1 LKGRERK
8 MKLYNTL
15 SRTKEE
21 FEPLNDKIV
30 NMYVC
35 GPTVYNYI
43 HIGNARAFIVFDT
56 VRRYL
61 EYKGY
66 KVNYVQ
72 NFTDIDDKIIKRAQE
87 ENVTTK
93 EVAEKYIEEYFIDAD
108 NLGIKRATV
117 HPKATEH
124 IEDIIEFIKILI
136 DKGYAYVVN
145 GNVYFETAKFK
156 DYGKLSHKNIE
167 ELQAGARI
175 EINEEKKNPLD
186 FVLWKAQKPGEPA
199 WDSPWGKGRPGWH
212 IECSVM
218 STKYLGKTLDI
229 HAGGPDLVFP
239 HHENEIAQS
248 EAAYGQPFSKY
259 WMHIGYLNINNEKMS
274 KSKGNF
280 FTVRE
285 ITEKYNPEVLR
296 LFMLMAHYRS
306 PINFSLDLMEQ
317 AKSAYERLLNAVA
330 NLKHLLTV
338 CKDRELNEEEKRIKE
353 KFEEYKK
360 EFEDAMDDDFN
371 TADAIS
377 VLFEMAKTANT
388 NISGNSSKKLVEYIL
403 DIFLKLSEILGL
415 SYRGVETELNDEE
428 ILALIEERQK
438 ARKEKN
444 WKLADEIRDR
454 LREKGIIL
462 EDTPEGVRWK
472 RV

>member
-1 LKGRERK
+1 

-21 FEPLNDKIV
+21 LEPLNDKIV

-93 EVAEKYIEEYFIDAD
+93 EVAEKYIDEYFKDAD

-248 EAAYGQPFSKY
+248 EAAYEQPFSKY

-317 AKSAYERLLNAVA
+317 ANSAYERLLNAVA
-330 NLKHLLTV
+330 NLKHLANV
-338 CKDRELNEEEKRIKE
+338 CKDGGLNEEEKKLME

-360 EFEDAMDDDFN
+360 EFEEAMDDDFN

-377 VLFEMAKTANT
+377 VLFEMAKTSNANL
-388 NISGNSSKKLVEYIL
+388 SRNSSKKLVEYIL
-403 DIFLKLSEILGL
+403 DMFLKLSEVLGL

>member
-1 LKGRERK
+1 

-93 EVAEKYIEEYFIDAD
+93 ELAEKYIHEYFKDAD

-124 IEDIIEFIKILI
+124 IEDIVKFIKILI

-199 WDSPWGKGRPGWH
+199 WDSPWGRGRPGWH

-229 HAGGPDLVFP
+229 HAGGPDLIFP

-248 EAAYGQPFSKY
+248 EALYGQQFSKY

-285 ITEKYNPEVLR
+285 ITEKYHPEVLR
-296 LFMLMAHYRS
+296 LFMLMAHYRN
-306 PINFSLDLMEQ
+306 PINFSLDLMDQ
-317 AKSAYERLLNAVA
+317 ANSAYERLLNAMA

-338 CKDRELNEEEKRIKE
+338 CKERELNEEEKRIVE

-360 EFEDAMDDDFN
+360 EFEEAMDDDFN

-377 VLFEMAKTANT
+377 VLFEMAKTANI
-388 NISGNSSKKLVEYIL
+388 NLSGNSSKELVKYIL
-403 DIFLKLSEILGL
+403 NMFLKLSEILGL
-415 SYRGVETELNDEE
+415 FYRSVKTDIDDEE
-428 ILALIEERQK
+428 ILALIEKRQQ

-472 RV
+472 RM

>member
-1 LKGRERK
+1 MR
-8 MKLYNTL
+8 LYNTMT
-15 SRTKEE
+15 RTKEE
-21 FEPLNDKIV
+21 FKPLKDKVV

-66 KVNYVQ
+66 TVNYVQ
-72 NFTDIDDKIIKRAQE
+72 NFTDIDDKIINRAKE
-87 ENVTTK
+87 ENTTEK
-93 EVAEKYIEEYFIDAD
+93 EIAERFIEEYFKDAD
-108 NLGIKRATV
+108 ALGIKRATV
-117 HPKATEH
+117 HPRATEH
-124 IEDIIEFIKILI
+124 IDDIIEFIKILI
-136 DKGYAYVVN
+136 DKGYAYVVD

-156 DYGKLSHKNIE
+156 DYGKLSHKNID
-167 ELQAGARI
+167 ELMAGARV
-175 EINEEKKNPLD
+175 EIDEKKKNPLD
-186 FVLWKAQKPGEPA
+186 FALWKAQKPGEPA

-229 HAGGPDLVFP
+229 HAGGPDLIFP

-248 EAAYGQPFSKY
+248 EAAYDQPFSKY
-259 WMHIGYLNINNEKMS
+259 WMHIGYLNVNNEKMS

-285 ITEKYNPEVLR
+285 LTEKYDPEVLR

-306 PINFSLDLMEQ
+306 PINFSLDLLDQ
-317 AKSAYERLLNAVA
+317 AKSAYERLSNAVV
-330 NLKHLLTV
+330 NLKHLANIT
-338 CKDRELNEEEKRIKE
+338 KDRELSDEEKDLIV
-353 KFEEYKK
+353 KFDEYKK
-360 EFEDAMDDDFN
+360 QFEEAMDDDFN

-377 VLFEMAKTANT
+377 VLFEMAKTANA
-388 NISGNSSKKLVEYIL
+388 NLNGNSSKKLVEYIL
-403 DIFLKLSEILGL
+403 EMFLKLSDVLGL
-415 SYRGVETELNDEE
+415 SYKNAEREIEDEE
-428 ILALIEERQK
+428 ILRLIEERQK

-444 WKLADEIRDR
+444 WKLADEIRDKLKER
-454 LREKGIIL
+454 GIIL

-472 RV
+472 RIR

>member
-1 LKGRERK
+1 

-21 FEPLNDKIV
+21 LEPLNDKIV

-93 EVAEKYIEEYFIDAD
+93 EVAEKYIDEYFKDAD

-248 EAAYGQPFSKY
+248 ETAYEQPFSKY

-317 AKSAYERLLNAVA
+317 ANSAYERLLNAVA
-330 NLKHLLTV
+330 NLKHLANV
-338 CKDRELNEEEKRIKE
+338 CKDGGLNEEEKKLME

-360 EFEDAMDDDFN
+360 EFEEAMDDDFN

-377 VLFEMAKTANT
+377 VLFEMAKTSNANL
-388 NISGNSSKKLVEYIL
+388 SRNSSKKLVEYIL
-403 DIFLKLSEILGL
+403 DMFLKLSEVLGL

>member
-1 LKGRERK
+1 

-21 FEPLNDKIV
+21 LEPLNDKIV

-61 EYKGY
+61 EYEGY

-93 EVAEKYIEEYFIDAD
+93 EVAEKYIDEYFKDAD

-124 IEDIIEFIKILI
+124 IKDIIEFIKILI

-248 EAAYGQPFSKY
+248 EAAYEQPFSKY

-317 AKSAYERLLNAVA
+317 ANSAYERLLNAVA
-330 NLKHLLTV
+330 NLKHLANV
-338 CKDRELNEEEKRIKE
+338 CKDGGLNEEEKKLME

-360 EFEDAMDDDFN
+360 EFEEAMDDDFN

-377 VLFEMAKTANT
+377 VLFEMAKTSNANL
-388 NISGNSSKKLVEYIL
+388 SRNSSKKLVEYIL
-403 DIFLKLSEILGL
+403 DMFLKLSEVLGL

-454 LREKGIIL
+454 LREKRIIL

>member
-1 LKGRERK
+1 

-15 SRTKEE
+15 SRTKED

-87 ENVTTK
+87 ENITTK
-93 EVAEKYIEEYFIDAD
+93 EVAEKYIEEYFKDAD

-167 ELQAGARI
+167 ELEAGARI
-175 EINEEKKNPLD
+175 EVNEEKKNPMD

-199 WDSPWGKGRPGWH
+199 WESPWGKGRPGWH

-229 HAGGPDLVFP
+229 HAGGPDLIFP

-248 EAAYGQPFSKY
+248 EAAYGVPFSKY

-280 FTVRE
+280 FTVRDL
-285 ITEKYNPEVLR
+285 TEKYNPEVLR

-317 AKSAYERLLNAVA
+317 ANSAHERLTNAVS
-330 NLKHLLTV
+330 NLKHLLNV
-338 CKDRELNEEEKRIKE
+338 CKDRELNEQEKQLIE

-360 EFEDAMDDDFN
+360 EFERAMDDDFN

-388 NISGNSSKKLVEYIL
+388 NISGNSSKKLIEYIL
-403 DIFLKLSEILGL
+403 EVFLKSSEILGL
-415 SYRGVETELNDEE
+415 FYKGTEVQLNDEE
-428 ILALIEERQK
+428 IMALIEERQK

-444 WKLADEIRDR
+444 WKLADEIRDKLKER
-454 LREKGIIL
+454 GIIL

-472 RV
+472 KV

>member
-1 LKGRERK
+1 
-8 MKLYNTL
+8 
-15 SRTKEE
+15 
-21 FEPLNDKIV
+21 
-30 NMYVC
+30 
-35 GPTVYNYI
+35 
-43 HIGNARAFIVFDT
+43 
-56 VRRYL
+56 
-61 EYKGY
+61 
-66 KVNYVQ
+66 
-72 NFTDIDDKIIKRAQE
+72 
-87 ENVTTK
+87 
-93 EVAEKYIEEYFIDAD
+93 
-108 NLGIKRATV
+108 
-117 HPKATEH
+117 
-124 IEDIIEFIKILI
+124 
-136 DKGYAYVVN
+136 YVVN

-248 EAAYGQPFSKY
+248 EAAYEQPFSKY

-317 AKSAYERLLNAVA
+317 ANSAYERLLNAVA
-330 NLKHLLTV
+330 NLKHLANV
-338 CKDRELNEEEKRIKE
+338 CKDGGLNEEEKKLME

-360 EFEDAMDDDFN
+360 EFEEAMDDDFN

-377 VLFEMAKTANT
+377 VLFEMAKTSNANL
-388 NISGNSSKKLVEYIL
+388 SRNSSKKLVEYIL
-403 DIFLKLSEILGL
+403 DMFLKLSEVLGL

>member
-93 EVAEKYIEEYFIDAD
+93 ELAEKYIHEYFKDAD

-124 IEDIIEFIKILI
+124 IEDIVKFIKILI

-199 WDSPWGKGRPGWH
+199 WDSPWGRGRPGWH

-229 HAGGPDLVFP
+229 HAGGPDLIFP

-248 EAAYGQPFSKY
+248 EALYGQQFSKY

-285 ITEKYNPEVLR
+285 ITEKYHPEVLR
-296 LFMLMAHYRS
+296 LFMLMAHYRN
-306 PINFSLDLMEQ
+306 PINFSLDLMDQ
-317 AKSAYERLLNAVA
+317 ANSAYERLLNAMA

-338 CKDRELNEEEKRIKE
+338 CKERELNEEEKRIVE

-360 EFEDAMDDDFN
+360 EFEEAMDDDFN

-377 VLFEMAKTANT
+377 VLFEMAKTANI
-388 NISGNSSKKLVEYIL
+388 NLSGNSSKELVKYIL
-403 DIFLKLSEILGL
+403 NMFLKLSEILGL
-415 SYRGVETELNDEE
+415 FYRSVKTDIDDEE
-428 ILALIEERQK
+428 ILALIEKRQQ

-472 RV
+472 RM

>member
-1 LKGRERK
+1 

-21 FEPLNDKIV
+21 FQPLNDKVV

-93 EVAEKYIEEYFIDAD
+93 ELAEKYIHEYFKDAD

-124 IEDIIEFIKILI
+124 IEDIVKFIKILI

-199 WDSPWGKGRPGWH
+199 WDSPWGRGRPGWH

-229 HAGGPDLVFP
+229 HAGGPDLIFP

-248 EAAYGQPFSKY
+248 EALYGQQFSKY

-285 ITEKYNPEVLR
+285 ITEKYHPEVLR
-296 LFMLMAHYRS
+296 LFMLMAHYRN
-306 PINFSLDLMEQ
+306 PINFSLDLMDQ
-317 AKSAYERLLNAVA
+317 ANSAYERLLNAMA

-338 CKDRELNEEEKRIKE
+338 CKERELNEEEKRIVE

-360 EFEDAMDDDFN
+360 EFEEAMDDDFN

-377 VLFEMAKTANT
+377 VLFEMAKTANI
-388 NISGNSSKKLVEYIL
+388 NLSGNSSKELVKYIL
-403 DIFLKLSEILGL
+403 DMFLKLSEILGL
-415 SYRGVETELNDEE
+415 FYRTVKTDIDDEE
-428 ILALIEERQK
+428 ILALIEKRQQ

-472 RV
+472 RM

>member
-1 LKGRERK
+1 

-21 FEPLNDKIV
+21 LEPLNDKIV
-30 NMYVC
+30 SMYVC

-93 EVAEKYIEEYFIDAD
+93 EVAEKYIDEYFKDAD

-248 EAAYGQPFSKY
+248 EAAYEQPFSKY

-317 AKSAYERLLNAVA
+317 ANSAYERLLNAVA
-330 NLKHLLTV
+330 NLKHLANV
-338 CKDRELNEEEKRIKE
+338 CKDGGLNEEEKKLME

>member
-1 LKGRERK
+1 

-21 FEPLNDKIV
+21 FQPLNDKIV

-66 KVNYVQ
+66 KVNYIQ

-87 ENVTTK
+87 ENTTAK
-93 EVAEKYIEEYFIDAD
+93 EIAEKYIKEYFKDAD

-117 HPKATEH
+117 YPKATEH

-186 FVLWKAQKPGEPA
+186 FALWKTQKPGEPA

-229 HAGGPDLVFP
+229 HAGGPDLIFP

-248 EAAYGQPFSKY
+248 EAAYDQPFSKY
-259 WMHIGYLNINNEKMS
+259 WMHIGYLNIDNEKMS

-285 ITEKYNPEVLR
+285 LTEKYDPEVLR

-317 AKSAYERLLNAVA
+317 ANSAYERLVNTVV

-338 CKDRELNEEEKRIKE
+338 TQDRELDEEEKKLME
-353 KFEEYKK
+353 KFEEYKR
-360 EFEDAMDDDFN
+360 EFEEAMDDDFN

-388 NISGNSSKKLVEYIL
+388 NLSGSSSKKLVKYIL
-403 DIFLKLSEILGL
+403 EMFLKLSDVLGFSYKGLEI
-415 SYRGVETELNDEE
+415 ELNDEE

-444 WKLADEIRDR
+444 WKLADEIRDK
-454 LREKGIIL
+454 LREMRIIL

-472 RV
+472 RIR

>member
-1 LKGRERK
+1 

-93 EVAEKYIEEYFIDAD
+93 EVAEKYIDEYFKDAD

-156 DYGKLSHKNIE
+156 DYGKLSQKNIE

-212 IECSVM
+212 IECSAM

-285 ITEKYNPEVLR
+285 ITKKYNPEILR

-317 AKSAYERLLNAVA
+317 AKSAYERLLNAMA
-330 NLKHLLTV
+330 NLKHLFTA
-338 CKDRELNEEEKRIKE
+338 CKEKELNEEEKRIKE

-360 EFEDAMDDDFN
+360 EFEEAMDDDFN

-377 VLFEMAKTANT
+377 ILFEIAKTANT
-388 NISGNSSKKLVEYIL
+388 NLSGNSSKKLVEYIL
-403 DIFLKLSEILGL
+403 DMFLKLSEVLGL

>member
-1 LKGRERK
+1 MR
-8 MKLYNTL
+8 LYNTMT
-15 SRTKEE
+15 RTKEE
-21 FEPLNDKIV
+21 FKPLKDKVV

-66 KVNYVQ
+66 TVNYVQ
-72 NFTDIDDKIIKRAQE
+72 NFTDIDDKIINRAKE
-87 ENVTTK
+87 ENTTEK
-93 EVAEKYIEEYFIDAD
+93 EIAERFIEEYFKDAD
-108 NLGIKRATV
+108 ALGIKRATV
-117 HPKATEH
+117 HPRATEH
-124 IEDIIEFIKILI
+124 IDDIIEFIKILI
-136 DKGYAYVVN
+136 DKGYAYVVD

-156 DYGKLSHKNIE
+156 DYGKLSHKNID
-167 ELQAGARI
+167 ELMAGARV
-175 EINEEKKNPLD
+175 EIDEKKKNPLD
-186 FVLWKAQKPGEPA
+186 FALWKAQKPGEPA

-229 HAGGPDLVFP
+229 HAGGPDLIFP

-248 EAAYGQPFSKY
+248 EAAYDQPFSKY
-259 WMHIGYLNINNEKMS
+259 WMHIGYLNVNNEKMS

-285 ITEKYNPEVLR
+285 LTEKYDPEVLR

-306 PINFSLDLMEQ
+306 PINFSLDLLDQ
-317 AKSAYERLLNAVA
+317 AKSAYERLSNAVV
-330 NLKHLLTV
+330 NLKHLANIT
-338 CKDRELNEEEKRIKE
+338 KDRELSDEEKDLIV
-353 KFEEYKK
+353 KFDEYKK
-360 EFEDAMDDDFN
+360 QFEEAMDDDFN

-377 VLFEMAKTANT
+377 VLFEMAKTANA
-388 NISGNSSKKLVEYIL
+388 NLSGNSSKKLVEYIL
-403 DIFLKLSEILGL
+403 EMFLKLSDVLGL
-415 SYRGVETELNDEE
+415 SYKNAETEIEDEE
-428 ILALIEERQK
+428 ILRLIEERQK

-444 WKLADEIRDR
+444 WKLADEIRDKLKER
-454 LREKGIIL
+454 GIIL

-472 RV
+472 RIR

>member
-1 LKGRERK
+1 
-8 MKLYNTL
+8 
-15 SRTKEE
+15 
-21 FEPLNDKIV
+21 
-30 NMYVC
+30 MYVC

>member
-1 LKGRERK
+1 MR
-8 MKLYNTL
+8 LYNTMT
-15 SRTKEE
+15 RTKEE
-21 FEPLNDKIV
+21 FKPLKDKVV

-66 KVNYVQ
+66 TVNYVQ
-72 NFTDIDDKIIKRAQE
+72 NFTDIDDKIINRAKE
-87 ENVTTK
+87 ENTTEK
-93 EVAEKYIEEYFIDAD
+93 EIAERFIEEYFKDAD
-108 NLGIKRATV
+108 ALGIKRATV
-117 HPKATEH
+117 HPRATEH
-124 IEDIIEFIKILI
+124 IDDIIEFIKILI
-136 DKGYAYVVN
+136 DKGYAYVVD

-156 DYGKLSHKNIE
+156 DYGKLSHKNID
-167 ELQAGARI
+167 ELMAGARV
-175 EINEEKKNPLD
+175 EIDEKKKNPLD
-186 FVLWKAQKPGEPA
+186 FALWKAQKPGEPA

-229 HAGGPDLVFP
+229 HAGGPDLIFP

-248 EAAYGQPFSKY
+248 EAAYDQPFSKY
-259 WMHIGYLNINNEKMS
+259 WMHIGYLNVNNEKMS

-285 ITEKYNPEVLR
+285 LTEKYDPEVLR

-306 PINFSLDLMEQ
+306 PINFSLDLLDQ
-317 AKSAYERLLNAVA
+317 AKSAYERLSNAVV
-330 NLKHLLTV
+330 NLKHLANIT
-338 CKDRELNEEEKRIKE
+338 KDRELSDEEKDLIV
-353 KFEEYKK
+353 KFDEYKK
-360 EFEDAMDDDFN
+360 QFEEAMDDDFN

-377 VLFEMAKTANT
+377 VLFEMAKTANA
-388 NISGNSSKKLVEYIL
+388 NLNGNSSKKLVEYIL
-403 DIFLKLSEILGL
+403 EMFLKLSDVLGL
-415 SYRGVETELNDEE
+415 SYKNAETEIEDEE
-428 ILALIEERQK
+428 ILRLIEERQK

-444 WKLADEIRDR
+444 WKLADEIRDKLKER
-454 LREKGIIL
+454 GIIL

-472 RV
+472 RIR

>member
-1 LKGRERK
+1 
-8 MKLYNTL
+8 MT
-15 SRTKEE
+15 RTKEE
-21 FEPLNDKIV
+21 FKPLKDKVV

-66 KVNYVQ
+66 TVNYVQ
-72 NFTDIDDKIIKRAQE
+72 NFTDIDDKIINRAKE
-87 ENVTTK
+87 ENTTEK
-93 EVAEKYIEEYFIDAD
+93 EIAERFIEEYFKDAD
-108 NLGIKRATV
+108 ALGIKRATV
-117 HPKATEH
+117 HPRATEH
-124 IEDIIEFIKILI
+124 IDDIIEFIKILI
-136 DKGYAYVVN
+136 DKGYAYVVD

-156 DYGKLSHKNIE
+156 DYGKLSHKNID
-167 ELQAGARI
+167 ELMAGARV
-175 EINEEKKNPLD
+175 EIDEKKKNPLD
-186 FVLWKAQKPGEPA
+186 FALWKAQKPGEPA

-229 HAGGPDLVFP
+229 HAGGPDLIFP

-248 EAAYGQPFSKY
+248 EAAYDQPFSKY
-259 WMHIGYLNINNEKMS
+259 WMHIGYLNVNNEKMS

-285 ITEKYNPEVLR
+285 LTEKYDPEVLR

-306 PINFSLDLMEQ
+306 PINFSLDLLDQ
-317 AKSAYERLLNAVA
+317 AKSAYERLSNAVV
-330 NLKHLLTV
+330 NLKHLVNIT
-338 CKDRELNEEEKRIKE
+338 KDRELSDEEKDLIV
-353 KFEEYKK
+353 KFDEYKK
-360 EFEDAMDDDFN
+360 QFEEAMDDDFN

-377 VLFEMAKTANT
+377 VLFEMAKTANA
-388 NISGNSSKKLVEYIL
+388 NLNGNSSKKLVEYIL
-403 DIFLKLSEILGL
+403 EMFLKLSDVLGL
-415 SYRGVETELNDEE
+415 SYKNAETEIEDEE
-428 ILALIEERQK
+428 ILRLIEERQK

-444 WKLADEIRDR
+444 WKLADEIRDKLKER
-454 LREKGIIL
+454 GIIL

-472 RV
+472 RIR

>member
-1 LKGRERK
+1 

-21 FEPLNDKIV
+21 FQPLNDKVV

-87 ENVTTK
+87 ENVTIK
-93 EVAEKYIEEYFIDAD
+93 QLAEKYIHEYFKDAD

-124 IEDIIEFIKILI
+124 IEDIVKFIKILI

-156 DYGKLSHKNIE
+156 GYGKLSHKNIE

-199 WDSPWGKGRPGWH
+199 WDSPWGRGRPGWH

-229 HAGGPDLVFP
+229 HAGGPDLIFP

-248 EAAYGQPFSKY
+248 EALYGQQFSKY

-285 ITEKYNPEVLR
+285 ITEKYHPEVLR
-296 LFMLMAHYRS
+296 LFMLMAHYRN
-306 PINFSLDLMEQ
+306 PINFSLDLMDQ
-317 AKSAYERLLNAVA
+317 ANSAYERLLNAVA
-330 NLKHLLTV
+330 NLKHLFTV
-338 CKDRELNEEEKRIKE
+338 CKERELNEEEKRIVE

-360 EFEDAMDDDFN
+360 EFEEAMDDDFN

-377 VLFEMAKTANT
+377 VLFEMAKTANI
-388 NISGNSSKKLVEYIL
+388 NLSGNSSKELVKYIL
-403 DIFLKLSEILGL
+403 DMFLKLSEILGL
-415 SYRGVETELNDEE
+415 FYRSVKTDIDDEE
-428 ILALIEERQK
+428 ILALIEKRQQ

>member
-1 LKGRERK
+1 

-15 SRTKEE
+15 SRAKEE
-21 FEPLNDKIV
+21 LEPLNDKIV

-93 EVAEKYIEEYFIDAD
+93 EVAEKYIDEYFKDAD
-108 NLGIKRATV
+108 NLRIKRATV

-136 DKGYAYVVN
+136 DKGYAYEVN
-145 GNVYFETAKFK
+145 GNVYFETEKFK

-167 ELQAGARI
+167 ELMAGARI

-199 WDSPWGKGRPGWH
+199 WESPWGKGRPGWH

-218 STKYLGKTLDI
+218 STKYLGRTLDI

-248 EAAYGQPFSKY
+248 EAAYEQPFSKY

-285 ITEKYNPEVLR
+285 ITARYNPEVLR

-306 PINFSLDLMEQ
+306 PINFSLDLIEQ
-317 AKSAYERLLNAVA
+317 ANSAYERLSNAVL
-330 NLKHLLTV
+330 NLKQLTGI
-338 CKDRELNEEEKRIKE
+338 CKDEELNMDEQELLKR
-353 KFEEYKK
+353 FEELKK
-360 EFEDAMDDDFN
+360 EFEEAMDDDFN
-371 TADAIS
+371 TADAIA
-377 VLFEMAKTANT
+377 VLFEIAKTSNT
-388 NISGNSSKKLVEYIL
+388 NLSGNSSKKLVEYIL
-403 DIFLKLSEILGL
+403 DMFLKLSEVLGL
-415 SYRGVETELNDEE
+415 FYKGVLTEFKDEE
-428 ILALIEERQK
+428 ILDLIEKREK

-444 WKLADEIRDR
+444 WKIADEIRDA
-454 LREKGIIL
+454 LKEKGIIL

>member
-1 LKGRERK
+1 
-8 MKLYNTL
+8 MT
-15 SRTKEE
+15 RTKEE
-21 FEPLNDKIV
+21 FKPLKDKVV

-66 KVNYVQ
+66 TVNYVQ
-72 NFTDIDDKIIKRAQE
+72 NFTDIDDKIINRAKE
-87 ENVTTK
+87 ENTTEK
-93 EVAEKYIEEYFIDAD
+93 EIAERFIEEYFKDAD
-108 NLGIKRATV
+108 ALGIKRATV
-117 HPKATEH
+117 HPRATEH
-124 IEDIIEFIKILI
+124 IDDIIEFIKILI
-136 DKGYAYVVN
+136 DKGYAYVVD

-156 DYGKLSHKNIE
+156 DYGKLSHKNID
-167 ELQAGARI
+167 ELMAGARV
-175 EINEEKKNPLD
+175 EIDEKKKNPLD
-186 FVLWKAQKPGEPA
+186 FALWKAQKPGEPA

-229 HAGGPDLVFP
+229 HAGGPDLIFP

-248 EAAYGQPFSKY
+248 EAAYDQPFSKY
-259 WMHIGYLNINNEKMS
+259 WMHIGYLNVNNEKMS

-285 ITEKYNPEVLR
+285 LTEKYDPEVLR

-306 PINFSLDLMEQ
+306 PINFSLDLLDQ
-317 AKSAYERLLNAVA
+317 AKSAYERLSNAVV
-330 NLKHLLTV
+330 NLKHLANIT
-338 CKDRELNEEEKRIKE
+338 KDRELSDEEKDLIV
-353 KFEEYKK
+353 KFDEYKK
-360 EFEDAMDDDFN
+360 QFEEAMDDDFN

-377 VLFEMAKTANT
+377 VLFEMAKTANA
-388 NISGNSSKKLVEYIL
+388 NLSGNSSKKLVEYIL
-403 DIFLKLSEILGL
+403 EMFLKLSDVLGL
-415 SYRGVETELNDEE
+415 SYKNAETEIEDEE
-428 ILALIEERQK
+428 ILRLIEERQK

-444 WKLADEIRDR
+444 WKLADEIRDKLKER
-454 LREKGIIL
+454 GIIL

-472 RV
+472 RIR

>member
-1 LKGRERK
+1 

-317 AKSAYERLLNAVA
+317 ANSAYERLLNAVA

-377 VLFEMAKTANT
+377 VLFEMAKTSNANL
-388 NISGNSSKKLVEYIL
+388 SGNSSKKLVEYIL
-403 DIFLKLSEILGL
+403 DMFLKLSEVLGL
-415 SYRGVETELNDEE
+415 SYRGVEAELNDEE

>member
-1 LKGRERK
+1 

-21 FEPLNDKIV
+21 LEPLNDKIV

-93 EVAEKYIEEYFIDAD
+93 EVAEKYIDEYFKDAD

-124 IEDIIEFIKILI
+124 IKDIIEFIKILI

-248 EAAYGQPFSKY
+248 EAAYEQPFSKY

-317 AKSAYERLLNAVA
+317 ANSAYERLLNAVA
-330 NLKHLLTV
+330 NLKHLANV
-338 CKDRELNEEEKRIKE
+338 CKDGGLNEEEKKLME

-360 EFEDAMDDDFN
+360 EFEEAMDDDFN

-377 VLFEMAKTANT
+377 VLFEMAKTSNANL
-388 NISGNSSKKLVEYIL
+388 SRNSSKKLVEYIL
-403 DIFLKLSEILGL
+403 DMFLKLSEVLGL

>member
-1 LKGRERK
+1 

-124 IEDIIEFIKILI
+124 IEDIVKFIKILI

-377 VLFEMAKTANT
+377 VLFEMSKTANT

>member
-1 LKGRERK
+1 MRK
-8 MKLYNTL
+8 MRLYNTMT
-15 SRTKEE
+15 RTKEE
-21 FEPLNDKIV
+21 FKPLKDKVV

-66 KVNYVQ
+66 TVNYVQ
-72 NFTDIDDKIIKRAQE
+72 NFTDIDDKIINRAKE
-87 ENVTTK
+87 ENTTEK
-93 EVAEKYIEEYFIDAD
+93 EIAERFIEEYFKDAD
-108 NLGIKRATV
+108 ALGIKRATV
-117 HPKATEH
+117 HPRATEH
-124 IEDIIEFIKILI
+124 IDDIIEFIKILI
-136 DKGYAYVVN
+136 DKGYAYVVD

-156 DYGKLSHKNIE
+156 DYGKLSHKNID
-167 ELQAGARI
+167 ELMAGARV
-175 EINEEKKNPLD
+175 EIDEKKKNPLD
-186 FVLWKAQKPGEPA
+186 FALWKAQKPGEPA

-229 HAGGPDLVFP
+229 HAGGPDLIFP

-248 EAAYGQPFSKY
+248 EAAYDQPFSKY
-259 WMHIGYLNINNEKMS
+259 WMHIGYLNVNNEKMS

-285 ITEKYNPEVLR
+285 LTEKYDPEVLR

-306 PINFSLDLMEQ
+306 PINFSLDLLDQ
-317 AKSAYERLLNAVA
+317 AKSAYERLSNAVV
-330 NLKHLLTV
+330 NLKHLANIT
-338 CKDRELNEEEKRIKE
+338 KDRELSDEEKDLIV
-353 KFEEYKK
+353 KFDEYKK
-360 EFEDAMDDDFN
+360 QFEEAMDDDFN

-377 VLFEMAKTANT
+377 VLFEMAKTANA
-388 NISGNSSKKLVEYIL
+388 NLNGNSSKKLVEYIL
-403 DIFLKLSEILGL
+403 EMFLKLSDVLGL
-415 SYRGVETELNDEE
+415 SYKNAETEIEDEE
-428 ILALIEERQK
+428 ILRLIEERQK

-444 WKLADEIRDR
+444 WKLADEIRDKLKER
-454 LREKGIIL
+454 GIIL

-472 RV
+472 RIR

>member
-1 LKGRERK
+1 

-199 WDSPWGKGRPGWH
+199 WDSPWGRGRPGWH

-415 SYRGVETELNDEE
+415 FYRSVKTDIDDEE
-428 ILALIEERQK
+428 ILALIEKRQQ

-472 RV
+472 RM

>member
-1 LKGRERK
+1 

-124 IEDIIEFIKILI
+124 IEDIVKFIKILI

-248 EAAYGQPFSKY
+248 EALYGQQFSKY

-285 ITEKYNPEVLR
+285 ITEKYHPEVLR

-377 VLFEMAKTANT
+377 VLFEMAKTANI
-388 NISGNSSKKLVEYIL
+388 NLSGNSSKELVKYIL
-403 DIFLKLSEILGL
+403 DMFLKLSEILGL
-415 SYRGVETELNDEE
+415 FYRSVKTDIDDEE
-428 ILALIEERQK
+428 ILALIEKRQQ

>member
-1 LKGRERK
+1 

-93 EVAEKYIEEYFIDAD
+93 EVAEKYIDEYFKDAD

-377 VLFEMAKTANT
+377 VLFEMSKTANT

>member
-1 LKGRERK
+1 

-21 FEPLNDKIV
+21 LEPLNDKIV

-93 EVAEKYIEEYFIDAD
+93 EVAEKYIDEYFKDAD

-248 EAAYGQPFSKY
+248 EAAYEQPFSKY

-317 AKSAYERLLNAVA
+317 ANSAYERLLNALA
-330 NLKHLLTV
+330 NLKHLANV
-338 CKDRELNEEEKRIKE
+338 CKDEGLNEEEKKLME

-360 EFEDAMDDDFN
+360 EFEEAMDDDFN

-377 VLFEMAKTANT
+377 VLFEMAKTSNANL
-388 NISGNSSKKLVEYIL
+388 SGNSSKKLVEYIL
-403 DIFLKLSEILGL
+403 DMFLKLSEVLGL
-415 SYRGVETELNDEE
+415 SYRGVEAELNDEE

>member
-1 LKGRERK
+1 
-8 MKLYNTL
+8 
-15 SRTKEE
+15 
-21 FEPLNDKIV
+21 
-30 NMYVC
+30 
-35 GPTVYNYI
+35 
-43 HIGNARAFIVFDT
+43 
-56 VRRYL
+56 
-61 EYKGY
+61 
-66 KVNYVQ
+66 
-72 NFTDIDDKIIKRAQE
+72 
-87 ENVTTK
+87 
-93 EVAEKYIEEYFIDAD
+93 
-108 NLGIKRATV
+108 
-117 HPKATEH
+117 
-124 IEDIIEFIKILI
+124 
-136 DKGYAYVVN
+136 
-145 GNVYFETAKFK
+145 
-156 DYGKLSHKNIE
+156 
-167 ELQAGARI
+167 
-175 EINEEKKNPLD
+175 
-186 FVLWKAQKPGEPA
+186 
-199 WDSPWGKGRPGWH
+199 
-212 IECSVM
+212 
-218 STKYLGKTLDI
+218 
-229 HAGGPDLVFP
+229 
-239 HHENEIAQS
+239 
-248 EAAYGQPFSKY
+248 
-259 WMHIGYLNINNEKMS
+259 MS

-377 VLFEMAKTANT
+377 VLFEMSKTANT

>member
-1 LKGRERK
+1 MR
-8 MKLYNTL
+8 LYNTMT
-15 SRTKEE
+15 RTKEE
-21 FEPLNDKIV
+21 FKPLKDKVV

-66 KVNYVQ
+66 TVNYVQ
-72 NFTDIDDKIIKRAQE
+72 NFTDIDDKIINRAKE
-87 ENVTTK
+87 ENTTEK
-93 EVAEKYIEEYFIDAD
+93 EIAERFIEEYFKDAD
-108 NLGIKRATV
+108 ALGIKRATV
-117 HPKATEH
+117 HPRATEH
-124 IEDIIEFIKILI
+124 IDDIIEFIKILI
-136 DKGYAYVVN
+136 DKGYAYVVD

-156 DYGKLSHKNIE
+156 DYGKLSHKNID
-167 ELQAGARI
+167 ELMAGARV
-175 EINEEKKNPLD
+175 EIDEKKKNPLD
-186 FVLWKAQKPGEPA
+186 FALWKAQKPGEPA

-229 HAGGPDLVFP
+229 HAGGPDLIFP

-248 EAAYGQPFSKY
+248 EAAYDQPFSKY
-259 WMHIGYLNINNEKMS
+259 WMHIGYLNVNNEKMS

-285 ITEKYNPEVLR
+285 LTEKYDPEVLR

-306 PINFSLDLMEQ
+306 PINFSLDLLDQ
-317 AKSAYERLLNAVA
+317 AKSAYERLSNAVV
-330 NLKHLLTV
+330 NLKHLVNIT
-338 CKDRELNEEEKRIKE
+338 KDRELSDEEKDLIV
-353 KFEEYKK
+353 KFDEYKK
-360 EFEDAMDDDFN
+360 QFEEAMDDDFN

-377 VLFEMAKTANT
+377 VLFEMAKTANA
-388 NISGNSSKKLVEYIL
+388 NLNGNSSKKLVEYIL
-403 DIFLKLSEILGL
+403 EMFLKLSDVLGL
-415 SYRGVETELNDEE
+415 SYKNAETEIEDEE
-428 ILALIEERQK
+428 ILRLIEERQK

-444 WKLADEIRDR
+444 WKLADEIRDKLKER
-454 LREKGIIL
+454 GIIL

-472 RV
+472 RIR

>member
-1 LKGRERK
+1 

-21 FEPLNDKIV
+21 FQPLNDKVV

-93 EVAEKYIEEYFIDAD
+93 ELAEKYIHEYFKDAD

-156 DYGKLSHKNIE
+156 GYGKLSHKNIE

-199 WDSPWGKGRPGWH
+199 WDSPWGRGRPGWH

-229 HAGGPDLVFP
+229 HAGGPDLIFP

-248 EAAYGQPFSKY
+248 EALYGQQFSKY

-285 ITEKYNPEVLR
+285 ITEKYHPEVLR
-296 LFMLMAHYRS
+296 LFMLIAHYRN
-306 PINFSLDLMEQ
+306 PINFSLDLMDQ
-317 AKSAYERLLNAVA
+317 ANSAYERLLNAVA
-330 NLKHLLTV
+330 NLKHLFTV
-338 CKDRELNEEEKRIKE
+338 CKERELNEEEKRIVE

-360 EFEDAMDDDFN
+360 EFEEAMDDDFN

-377 VLFEMAKTANT
+377 VLFEMAKTANI
-388 NISGNSSKKLVEYIL
+388 NLSGNSSKELVKYIL
-403 DIFLKLSEILGL
+403 DMFLKLSEILGL
-415 SYRGVETELNDEE
+415 FYRSVKTDIDDEE
-428 ILALIEERQK
+428 ILALIEKRQQ

>member
-1 LKGRERK
+1 
-8 MKLYNTL
+8 MT
-15 SRTKEE
+15 RTKEE
-21 FEPLNDKIV
+21 FVPLKDKIV

-66 KVNYVQ
+66 TVNYVQ
-72 NFTDIDDKIIKRAQE
+72 NFTDIDDKIINRAKE
-87 ENVTTK
+87 ENTTEK
-93 EVAEKYIEEYFIDAD
+93 AIAERFIEEYFKDAD
-108 NLGIKRATV
+108 SLGIKRATV
-117 HPKATEH
+117 HPKATDH
-124 IEDIIEFIKILI
+124 IDDIIEFIKILI
-136 DKGYAYVVN
+136 DKGYAYVVD

-156 DYGKLSHKNIE
+156 DYGKLSKKNIE
-167 ELQAGARI
+167 ELMAGARV
-175 EINEEKKNPLD
+175 EVDEKKKSPLD
-186 FVLWKAQKPGEPA
+186 FALWKAQKPGEPA

-229 HAGGPDLVFP
+229 HAGGPDLIFP

-248 EAAYGQPFSKY
+248 EAAYDQPFSKY
-259 WMHIGYLNINNEKMS
+259 WMHIGYLNVNNEKMS

-285 ITEKYNPEVLR
+285 LIEKYDPEVLR

-306 PINFSLDLMEQ
+306 PINFSLELLDQ
-317 AKSAYERLLNAVA
+317 ANSAYERLSNAVV
-330 NLKHLLTV
+330 NLKYLLNVTSD
-338 CKDRELNEEEKRIKE
+338 KELTDEEKDLIAKFDQY
-353 KFEEYKK
+353 KTQFEE
-360 EFEDAMDDDFN
+360 AMDDDFN

-377 VLFEMAKTANT
+377 VLFEMAKTANA
-388 NISGNSSKKLVEYIL
+388 NLSGNSSKKLIKYIL
-403 DIFLKLSEILGL
+403 DMFLKLSDVLGL
-415 SYRGVETELNDEE
+415 SYKNVKLEIEDEE
-428 ILALIEERQK
+428 ILKLIEERQK

-444 WKLADEIRDR
+444 WKLADEIRDK
-454 LREKGIIL
+454 LKEKGIIL
-462 EDTPEGVRWK
+462 EDTPEGVRWRRIK
-472 RV
+472 

>member
-1 LKGRERK
+1 
-8 MKLYNTL
+8 MKLYNTMT
-15 SRTKEE
+15 RTKEE
-21 FEPLNDKIV
+21 FVPLKDKVV

-66 KVNYVQ
+66 TVNYVQ
-72 NFTDIDDKIIKRAQE
+72 NFTDIDDKIINRAKE
-87 ENVTTK
+87 ENTTEK
-93 EVAEKYIEEYFIDAD
+93 AIAERFIEEYFKDAD
-108 NLGIKRATV
+108 ALGIKRATV
-117 HPKATEH
+117 HPKATDH
-124 IEDIIEFIKILI
+124 IADIIEFIKILI
-136 DKGYAYVVN
+136 DKGYAYVVD

-156 DYGKLSHKNIE
+156 DYGKLSKKNIE
-167 ELQAGARI
+167 ELMAGARV
-175 EINEEKKNPLD
+175 EIDEKKKNPLD
-186 FVLWKAQKPGEPA
+186 FALWKAQKPGEPA

-229 HAGGPDLVFP
+229 HAGGPDLIFP

-248 EAAYGQPFSKY
+248 EAAYDQPFSKY
-259 WMHIGYLNINNEKMS
+259 WMHIGYLNVNNEKMS

-285 ITEKYNPEVLR
+285 LTEKYDPEVLR

-306 PINFSLDLMEQ
+306 PINFSLELLDQ
-317 AKSAYERLLNAVA
+317 AKSAYERLTNTVV
-330 NLKHLLTV
+330 NLKYLTNITI
-338 CKDRELNEEEKRIKE
+338 DRELTDEEKKLIA
-353 KFEEYKK
+353 KFDEYKK
-360 EFEDAMDDDFN
+360 QFEEAMDDDFN

-377 VLFEMAKTANT
+377 VLFEMAKTANA
-388 NISGNSSKKLVEYIL
+388 NLSGNSSKKLVEYIL
-403 DIFLKLSEILGL
+403 EMFLKLSDVLGL
-415 SYRGVETELNDEE
+415 SYKSAKLEIEDEE
-428 ILALIEERQK
+428 ILKLIEERQK

-444 WKLADEIRDR
+444 WKLADEIRDK
-454 LREKGIIL
+454 LKEKGIIL
-462 EDTPEGVRWK
+462 EDTPEGVRWRRIK
-472 RV
+472 

>member
-377 VLFEMAKTANT
+377 VLFEMSKTANT

>member
-1 LKGRERK
+1 MRK
-8 MKLYNTL
+8 MRLYNTMT
-15 SRTKEE
+15 RTKEE
-21 FEPLNDKIV
+21 FKPLKDKVV

-66 KVNYVQ
+66 TVNYVQ
-72 NFTDIDDKIIKRAQE
+72 NFTDIDDKIINRAKE
-87 ENVTTK
+87 ENTTEK
-93 EVAEKYIEEYFIDAD
+93 EIAERFIEEYFKDAD
-108 NLGIKRATV
+108 ALGIKRATV
-117 HPKATEH
+117 HPRATEH
-124 IEDIIEFIKILI
+124 IDDIIEFIKILI
-136 DKGYAYVVN
+136 DKGYAYVVD

-156 DYGKLSHKNIE
+156 DYGKLSHKNID
-167 ELQAGARI
+167 ELMAGARV
-175 EINEEKKNPLD
+175 EIDEKKKNPLD
-186 FVLWKAQKPGEPA
+186 FALWKAQKPGEPA

-229 HAGGPDLVFP
+229 HAGGPDLIFP

-248 EAAYGQPFSKY
+248 EAAYDQPFSKY
-259 WMHIGYLNINNEKMS
+259 WMHIGYLNVNNEKMS

-285 ITEKYNPEVLR
+285 LTEKYDPEVLR

-306 PINFSLDLMEQ
+306 PINFSLDLLDQ
-317 AKSAYERLLNAVA
+317 AKSAYERLSNAVV
-330 NLKHLLTV
+330 NLKHLVNIT
-338 CKDRELNEEEKRIKE
+338 KDRELSDEEKDLIV
-353 KFEEYKK
+353 KFDEYKK
-360 EFEDAMDDDFN
+360 QFEEAMDDDFN

-377 VLFEMAKTANT
+377 VLFEMAKTANA
-388 NISGNSSKKLVEYIL
+388 NLNGNSSKKLVEYIL
-403 DIFLKLSEILGL
+403 EMFLKLSDVLGL
-415 SYRGVETELNDEE
+415 SYKNAETEIEDEE
-428 ILALIEERQK
+428 ILRLIEERQK

-444 WKLADEIRDR
+444 WKLADEIRDKLKER
-454 LREKGIIL
+454 GIIL

-472 RV
+472 RIR

>member
-1 LKGRERK
+1 

-21 FEPLNDKIV
+21 LEPLNDKIV

-93 EVAEKYIEEYFIDAD
+93 EVAEKYIDEYFKDAD

-248 EAAYGQPFSKY
+248 EAAYEQPFSKY

-317 AKSAYERLLNAVA
+317 ANSAYERLLNALA
-330 NLKHLLTV
+330 NLKHLANV
-338 CKDRELNEEEKRIKE
+338 CKDGGLNEEEKKLME

-360 EFEDAMDDDFN
+360 EFEEAMDDDFN

-388 NISGNSSKKLVEYIL
+388 NLSGNSSKKLVEYIL
-403 DIFLKLSEILGL
+403 DMFLKLSEVLGL
-415 SYRGVETELNDEE
+415 SYRGVETELDDKE

>member
-1 LKGRERK
+1 MR
-8 MKLYNTL
+8 LYNTMT
-15 SRTKEE
+15 RTKEE
-21 FEPLNDKIV
+21 FKPLKDKVV

-66 KVNYVQ
+66 TVNYVQ
-72 NFTDIDDKIIKRAQE
+72 NFTDIDDKIINRAKE
-87 ENVTTK
+87 ENTTEK
-93 EVAEKYIEEYFIDAD
+93 EIAERFIEEYFKDAD
-108 NLGIKRATV
+108 ALGIKRATV
-117 HPKATEH
+117 HPRATEH
-124 IEDIIEFIKILI
+124 IDDIIEFIKILI
-136 DKGYAYVVN
+136 DKGYAYVVD

-156 DYGKLSHKNIE
+156 DYGKLSHKNID
-167 ELQAGARI
+167 ELMAGARV
-175 EINEEKKNPLD
+175 EIDEKKKNPLD
-186 FVLWKAQKPGEPA
+186 FALWKAQKPGEPA

-229 HAGGPDLVFP
+229 HAGGPDLIFP

-248 EAAYGQPFSKY
+248 EAAYDQPFSKY
-259 WMHIGYLNINNEKMS
+259 WMHIGYLNVNNEKMS

-285 ITEKYNPEVLR
+285 LTEKYDPEVLR

-306 PINFSLDLMEQ
+306 PINFSLDLLDQ
-317 AKSAYERLLNAVA
+317 AKSAYERLSNAVV
-330 NLKHLLTV
+330 NLKRLANIA
-338 CKDRELNEEEKRIKE
+338 KDRELSDEEKDLIV
-353 KFEEYKK
+353 KFDEYKK
-360 EFEDAMDDDFN
+360 QFEEAMDDDFN

-377 VLFEMAKTANT
+377 VLFEMAKTANA
-388 NISGNSSKKLVEYIL
+388 NLSGNSSKKLVEYIL
-403 DIFLKLSEILGL
+403 EMFLKLSDVLGL
-415 SYRGVETELNDEE
+415 SYKNAETEIEDEE
-428 ILALIEERQK
+428 ILRLIEERQK

-444 WKLADEIRDR
+444 WKLADEIRDKLKER
-454 LREKGIIL
+454 GIIL

-472 RV
+472 RIR

>member
-1 LKGRERK
+1 

-21 FEPLNDKIV
+21 FQPLNDKVV

-93 EVAEKYIEEYFIDAD
+93 ELAEKYIHEYFKDAD

-124 IEDIIEFIKILI
+124 IEDIVKFIKILI

-199 WDSPWGKGRPGWH
+199 WDSPWGRGRPGWH

-229 HAGGPDLVFP
+229 HAGGPDLIFP

-248 EAAYGQPFSKY
+248 EALYGQQFSKY

-285 ITEKYNPEVLR
+285 ITEKYHPEVLR
-296 LFMLMAHYRS
+296 LFMLMAHYRN
-306 PINFSLDLMEQ
+306 PINFSLDLMDQ
-317 AKSAYERLLNAVA
+317 ANSAYERLLNAMA
-330 NLKHLLTV
+330 NLKHLFTV
-338 CKDRELNEEEKRIKE
+338 CKERELNEEEKRIVE

-360 EFEDAMDDDFN
+360 EFEEAMDDDFN

-377 VLFEMAKTANT
+377 VLFEMAKTANI
-388 NISGNSSKKLVEYIL
+388 NLSGNSSKELVKYIL
-403 DIFLKLSEILGL
+403 NMFLKLSEILGL
-415 SYRGVETELNDEE
+415 FYRSVKTDIDDEE
-428 ILALIEERQK
+428 ILALIEKRQQ

-472 RV
+472 RM

>member
-1 LKGRERK
+1 

-93 EVAEKYIEEYFIDAD
+93 EVAEKYIDEYFKDAD

-212 IECSVM
+212 IECSAM

-377 VLFEMAKTANT
+377 VLFEMSKTANT